1 MSGSIMTFMPT
12 LLVQTSARRPAIEA
26 PMPISMATFSLLD
39 HSTWSP
45 CAPGQVDQGATVS
58 ELGDPG

>member
-1 MSGSIMTFMPT
+1 MSGSIITFMPT
-12 LLVQTSARRPAIEA
+12 LLVQTRARRPAIDA

-45 CAPGQVDQGATVS
+45 CGPASSIRASTVS
-58 ELGDPG
+58 ELGEPG

>member
-1 MSGSIMTFMPT
+1 MPT
-12 LLVQTSARRPAIEA
+12 LLVPTSARRPAIDA

-39 HSTWSP
+39 HSTWTP
-45 CAPGQVDQGATVS
+45 CGPARSIRAATVS